1 MDINLGLSAVA
12 TGTADVITA
21 TYSPAPTLVDKKIL
35 FLRITT
41 PNTTTTPTFSPNGL
55 TARTITK
62 NSGDALA
69 VGDLD
74 GDVIL
79 MYDLAN
85 TRWEL
90 LNAKVDLTN
99 YVTGTDLSNWAG
111 SSNLTTVASN
121 LSLPGSPTTTTQVI
135 GDSSTKIATTAFA
148 QSLTSNMLI
157 GFAGCAPTNLVDSS
171 NYYIGTQPAV
181 AATITENF
189 RRFRFGQN
197 QTITKVQV
205 SVLISSVIPTNEN
218 ITFALRKSATT
229 DSNIST
235 TVDLS
240 GLTLNVTTVFEY
252 TVSIDVNSAT
262 DYEFKMVTPA
272 FSTNPTGVRLD
283 IKFFGGNR

>member
-205 SVLISSVIPTNEN
+205 SVLISGVIPTNEN

-240 GLTLNVTTVFEY
+240 GLTSNVTTVFEY